1 MYTMMLKFNIAMYE
15 YDNNVPLYIKHYIH
29 SNIAMCIWLYL

>member
-15 YDNNVPLYIKHYIH
+15 YDNVPLYLKHYIH